1 MVPTKAH
8 QVKAPKPAPSRVHK
22 AGSAGWAK
30 ASRLIGLGLRAR
42 MVVVGVQQVRAAVA
56 KGSVAL
62 AIVADDAAEHS
73 RAKVLPLLAA
83 RRVRVENG
91 VTAADLGAAVGRE
104 TTAAIA
110 VVDAALASGISEAL
124 ASPTA

>member
-1 MVPTKAH
+1 MRAGRAKARK
-8 QVKAPKPAPSRVHK
+8 QAPSRVHS
-22 AGSAGWAK
+22 AGSAGWEK

-56 KGSVAL
+56 KGGVAL
-62 AIVADDAAEHS
+62 AIVADDAAENS
-73 RAKVLPLLAA
+73 RAKVVPLLAA
-83 RRVRVENG
+83 RRVKVAGG
-91 VTAADLGAAVGRE
+91 VTAAELGAAVGRE